1 MSEPAASGVPDRQVA
16 FVAALR
22 RAGLP
27 VSLAEDL
34 DAVRALGTL
43 PLLDRSALR
52 AAMAATLL
60 KRPAH
65 RPTFDALF
73 DLYFP
78 PLIGHGAI
86 VPDVS
91 ADNPDA
97 EQRERQGLSDG
108 PEDLADFQERL
119 ARALE
124 ADLQDGDGGDE
135 PGDEPGEDGPDGLDD
150 LAREAVGRF
159 GAMRGRGPGQASWS
173 AYTALHRVHP
183 QALVDRIAA
192 ALLAGGEMYG
202 GEPAALRRA
211 QGGVDRFTATVE
223 ADARRRIAEEKGADH
238 MARHAVRPSVEL
250 LDFTSA
256 RRADLARMRQEIQ
269 PLARRLAT
277 RLGREHSDRRSG
289 TLDFRGT
296 VRASMS
302 TGGVPIETRHKPR
315 RPTRTDLVVLCDVSG
330 SVASFAQFTLMLVYA
345 LREQFSRVRAFTFVD
360 EVHEVTD
367 AFVPGGD
374 PVDILAD
381 LAARA
386 EHASRFGRTDYGRAF
401 ELFHER
407 HSDAL
412 TPRSNLLVLGD
423 ARSNHSDLALPTLA
437 RMVHASRHAWWLN
450 PEHPRHWDSG
460 DSAAGRYGALVPMVE
475 CRNLT
480 QLGAFVHEL
489 AG

>member
-1 MSEPAASGVPDRQVA
+1 MTALVDRQVA

-22 RAGLP
+22 RAGLA

-34 DAVRALGTL
+34 DGVRALEAL

-52 AAMAATLL
+52 AGLAATLV
-60 KRPAH
+60 KKPSQ

-73 DLYFP
+73 DLYYP
-78 PLIGHGAI
+78 ALLGSGEPGEG
-86 VPDVS
+86 VVQDVA
-91 ADNPDA
+91 ADESGT
-97 EQRERQGLSDG
+97 EQPERQGLPDG
-108 PEDLADFQERL
+108 PEQLADFRERL
-119 ARALE
+119 AQELE
-124 ADLQDGDGGDE
+124 QAAA
-135 PGDEPGEDGPDGLDD
+135 GEGLDG
-150 LAREAVGRF
+150 LAREAVERF
-159 GAMRGRGPGQASWS
+159 GAMPGRAPGQSSWS

-183 QALVDRIAA
+183 QALVDRLAA
-192 ALLAGGEMYG
+192 ALLGGDPEAPEMYG
-202 GEPAALRRA
+202 GEPAARRRA
-211 QGGVDRFTATVE
+211 EARVQRFTAAVE
-223 ADARRRIAEEKGADH
+223 ADARRRIAEQKGADH
-238 MARHAVRPSVEL
+238 MAHHAVRPSVEL

-256 RRADLARMRQEIQ
+256 RRADLARMRAEIQ

-277 RLGREHSDRRSG
+277 RLGREHSDRRRG

-330 SVASFAQFTLMLVYA
+330 SVASFAQFTLMLVHA

-360 EVHEVTD
+360 DVHEVTD
-367 AFVPGGD
+367 VLVPGGD

-381 LAARA
+381 LSARA
-386 EHASRFGRTDYGRAF
+386 AHASRFGRTDYGKSF
-401 ELFHER
+401 ERFWEQHA
-407 HSDAL
+407 DAL

-423 ARSNHSDLALPTLA
+423 ARSNHSDLSLPTLA
-437 RMVHASRHAWWLN
+437 HMAHAARHSWWLN

-460 DSAAGRYGALVPMVE
+460 DSAAGRYGAIVPMVE

-480 QLGAFVHEL
+480 QLGEFVGRL
-489 AG
+489 AENG